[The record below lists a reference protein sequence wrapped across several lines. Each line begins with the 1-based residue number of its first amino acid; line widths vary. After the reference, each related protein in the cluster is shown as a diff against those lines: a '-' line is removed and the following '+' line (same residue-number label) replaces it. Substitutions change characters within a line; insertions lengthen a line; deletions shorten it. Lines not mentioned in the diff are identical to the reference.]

1 MALLR
6 GRDESPP
13 VQPLA
18 IFGTGIVSSVGLNAA
33 SACAAIRAKVTNPT
47 PTRFKDSAGEW
58 IMSHAVELEQSW
70 QGRAKLARMAGM
82 AIEECME
89 AWPVEDW
96 KRIPLL
102 LCVAEHERDERPA
115 DEDQSLLA
123 EIRGLFGEN
132 AFAENSAIVPRGRVS
147 LAIALLEARRL
158 VYEANAPAVLIAA
171 TDSLLSWHELKQF
184 EQSGRLLMEA
194 NSNGFMPGEAAS
206 AVLVAAPEQRPQ
218 LLIEGLGFAM
228 EPATIDSEQPNRADG
243 LSQAINAA
251 LREAERGMHDMD
263 FRITDLSG
271 EHYYFKEA
279 ALAVARTLRVKK
291 EEYDLWHPAE
301 CVGETGA
308 AIGPLMLSLAE
319 MSMRKSYAPGP
330 KALVHMANDRGERA
344 AIVTHYR
351 VS

>member
-1 MALLR
+1 LL
-6 GRDESPP
+6 
-13 VQPLA
+13 
-18 IFGTGIVSSVGLNAA
+18 
-33 SACAAIRAKVTNPT
+33 
-47 PTRFKDSAGEW
+47 
-58 IMSHAVELEQSW
+58 HARQ
-70 QGRAKLARMAGM
+70 
-82 AIEECME
+82 
-89 AWPVEDW
+89 
-96 KRIPLL
+96 
-102 LCVAEHERDERPA
+102 
-115 DEDQSLLA
+115 
-123 EIRGLFGEN
+123 
-132 AFAENSAIVPRGRVS
+132 
-147 LAIALLEARRL
+147 L
-158 VYEANAPAVLIAA
+158 VYEANVPAVLIAA
-171 TDSLLSWHELKQF
+171 TDSLLSWPTLREF
-184 EQSGRLLMEA
+184 ERRGRLLVET

-206 AVLVAAPEQRPQ
+206 AVLVAAPGQHQQ

-228 EPATIDSEQPNRADG
+228 EPATIGAEEPIRANG

-308 AIGPLMLSLAE
+308 AIGPLLLALAD

-330 KALVHMANDRGERA
+330 KALVHMANDSGERA
-344 AIVTHYR
+344 AIVTRYR